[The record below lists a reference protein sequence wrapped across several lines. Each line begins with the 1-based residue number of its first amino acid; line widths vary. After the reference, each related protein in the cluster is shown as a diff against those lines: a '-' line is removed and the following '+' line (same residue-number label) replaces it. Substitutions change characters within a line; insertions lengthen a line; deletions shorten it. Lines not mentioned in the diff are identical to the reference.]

1 MTLNVLETNTVIIW
15 IGVGALILF
24 LFALT
29 LAMVHRTKIPPG
41 SKGYREGEERHVV
54 VEPDAYIDSFS
65 GVIEEAGGLL
75 PPILYVFIPGI
86 LIWWLV
92 YLIIRWNG

>member
-1 MTLNVLETNTVIIW
+1 MTLNVLDIGTEIIW
-15 IGVGALILF
+15 IGAGAFILTV
-24 LFALT
+24 FALT

-41 SKGYREGEERHVV
+41 EKGYRKGEQRHVV

-92 YLIIRWNG
+92 YLLVRWNG